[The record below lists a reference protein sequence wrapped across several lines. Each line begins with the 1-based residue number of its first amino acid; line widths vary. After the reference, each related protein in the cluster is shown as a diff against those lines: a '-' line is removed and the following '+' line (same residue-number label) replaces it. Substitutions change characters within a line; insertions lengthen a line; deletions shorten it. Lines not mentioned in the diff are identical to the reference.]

1 MKNILK
7 DKGIGFYVGC
17 VSAVAAIV
25 SIVGCLMLG
34 GMPFVIALLVAGI
47 LLFAVASTKNVSL
60 LVFPSYFCYLAA
72 GALFLANQLYTITN
86 VIAAIDTTSFETPF
100 VVAEEKPAINKGG
113 CCTRRKARVTPAFW
127 CRESYNETHRH
138 YF

>member
-47 LLFAVASTKNVSL
+47 FAVASTKNVSL

-100 VVAEEKPAINKGG
+100 VVAGAAII
-113 CCTRRKARVTPAFW
+113 VTIVTGLISTIPVQ
-127 CRESYNETHRH
+127 HK
-138 YF
+138 

>member
-7 DKGIGFYVGC
+7 DKAIGFYVGC

-100 VVAEEKPAINKGG
+100 VVAGAAII
-113 CCTRRKARVTPAFW
+113 VTIVTGLISTIPVQ
-127 CRESYNETHRH
+127 HK
-138 YF
+138 

>member
-34 GMPFVIALLVAGI
+34 GMPSVIALFAAGI
-47 LLFAVASTKNVSL
+47 LLFAVASAKNISL

-86 VIAAIDTTSFETPF
+86 VIAAIDTTSFEAPF
-100 VVAEEKPAINKGG
+100 VVAGVAIIVTIVTGLISTIPAQHK
-113 CCTRRKARVTPAFW
+113 
-127 CRESYNETHRH
+127 
-138 YF
+138 

>member
-100 VVAEEKPAINKGG
+100 VVAGVAII
-113 CCTRRKARVTPAFW
+113 VTIVTGLISTIPVQ
-127 CRESYNETHRH
+127 HK
-138 YF
+138 

>member
-100 VVAEEKPAINKGG
+100 VVAGAAII
-113 CCTRRKARVTPAFW
+113 VTIVTGLISTIPVQ
-127 CRESYNETHRH
+127 HK
-138 YF
+138 

>member
-100 VVAEEKPAINKGG
+100 VVAGAAII
-113 CCTRRKARVTPAFW
+113 VTIVTGLI
-127 CRESYNETHRH
+127 STITVQHK
-138 YF
+138 

>member
-86 VIAAIDTTSFETPF
+86 VIAAIDTSSFETPF
-100 VVAEEKPAINKGG
+100 VVAGAAII
-113 CCTRRKARVTPAFW
+113 VTIVTGLISTIPVQ
-127 CRESYNETHRH
+127 HK
-138 YF
+138 

>member
-1 MKNILK
+1 
-7 DKGIGFYVGC
+7 
-17 VSAVAAIV
+17 
-25 SIVGCLMLG
+25 MLG

-100 VVAEEKPAINKGG
+100 VVAGAAII
-113 CCTRRKARVTPAFW
+113 VTIVTGLISTIPVQ
-127 CRESYNETHRH
+127 HK
-138 YF
+138 

>member
-34 GMPFVIALLVAGI
+34 GMPFVIALLVACI

-100 VVAEEKPAINKGG
+100 VVAGAAII
-113 CCTRRKARVTPAFW
+113 VTIVTGLISTIPVQ
-127 CRESYNETHRH
+127 HK
-138 YF
+138 

>member
-17 VSAVAAIV
+17 VSALAAIV

-100 VVAEEKPAINKGG
+100 VVAGAAII
-113 CCTRRKARVTPAFW
+113 VTIVTGLISTIPVQ
-127 CRESYNETHRH
+127 HK
-138 YF
+138 

>member
-47 LLFAVASTKNVSL
+47 LLFAVASTKSL

-72 GALFLANQLYTITN
+72 GALFPVSYTHLTLPTILL
-86 VIAAIDTTSFETPF
+86 V
-100 VVAEEKPAINKGG
+100 
-113 CCTRRKARVTPAFW
+113 
-127 CRESYNETHRH
+127 
-138 YF
+138 

>member
-25 SIVGCLMLG
+25 SVVGCLMLG

-100 VVAEEKPAINKGG
+100 VVAGAAII
-113 CCTRRKARVTPAFW
+113 VTIVTGLISTIPVQ
-127 CRESYNETHRH
+127 HK
-138 YF
+138 

>member
-34 GMPFVIALLVAGI
+34 GMPFV
-47 LLFAVASTKNVSL
+47 LFAVASTKNVSL

-100 VVAEEKPAINKGG
+100 VVAGAAII
-113 CCTRRKARVTPAFW
+113 VTIVTGLISTIPVQ
-127 CRESYNETHRH
+127 HK
-138 YF
+138 

>member
-60 LVFPSYFCYLAA
+60 LVFPSYFCYFAA

-100 VVAEEKPAINKGG
+100 VVAGAAII
-113 CCTRRKARVTPAFW
+113 VTIVTGLISTIPVQ
-127 CRESYNETHRH
+127 HK
-138 YF
+138 

>member
-72 GALFLANQLYTITN
+72 GVLFLANQLYTITN

-100 VVAEEKPAINKGG
+100 VVAGAAII
-113 CCTRRKARVTPAFW
+113 VTIVTGLISTIPVQ
-127 CRESYNETHRH
+127 HK
-138 YF
+138 